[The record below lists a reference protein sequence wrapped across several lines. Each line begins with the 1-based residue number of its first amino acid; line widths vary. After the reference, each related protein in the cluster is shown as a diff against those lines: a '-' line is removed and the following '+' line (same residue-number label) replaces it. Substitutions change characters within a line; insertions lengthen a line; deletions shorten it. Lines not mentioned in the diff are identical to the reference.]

1 MTRRPANQSN
11 PLQRKL
17 TANFRRGFKF
27 DEALA
32 SDRVK
37 NFIAG
42 YNSEGEPES
51 PTLQDDNV
59 SEQLNQRVEYF
70 NRGHGMSVVD
80 ERSVEND
87 LSSAND
93 GLTNGQIAVSVA
105 LNDSV
110 NNSDHRIG
118 SDEILMDAVVA
129 DAGASEEAHS
139 GGESIE

>member
-1 MTRRPANQSN
+1 M
-11 PLQRKL
+11 

-37 NFIAG
+37 NFVAG

-51 PTLQDDNV
+51 PNLQDDNV

-70 NRGHGMSVVD
+70 NRGHGMSIVD

-87 LSSAND
+87 LSSAN
-93 GLTNGQIAVSVA
+93 GQIAISVA

-118 SDEILMDAVVA
+118 SDEILMAVVG
-129 DAGASEEAHS
+129 DASEEAHS